1 MKPPFSFRGQD
12 HHQQIL
18 KTICKSINLVTR
30 IISSG
35 KHGKH
40 GIKKKEKIVEETGK
54 DNLL

>member
-30 IISSG
+30 IISG
-35 KHGKH
+35 GKH
-40 GIKKKEKIVEETGK
+40 GIKKKEKNSGG
-54 DNLL
+54 N